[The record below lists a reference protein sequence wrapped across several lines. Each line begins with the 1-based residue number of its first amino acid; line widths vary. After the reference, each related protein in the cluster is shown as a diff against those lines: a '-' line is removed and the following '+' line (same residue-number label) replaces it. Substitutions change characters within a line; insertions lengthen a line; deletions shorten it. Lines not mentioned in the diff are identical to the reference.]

1 MNKDVF
7 AMRIELLALG
17 ICLMALA
24 TPGLATLPSDA
35 QVINLDES
43 VTGYAP
49 GAYYKVEITEPA
61 TLQVVL
67 DEVPAEMQTR
77 VAIINEQGTWLTSE
91 DTTKP
96 GEKMTVEASAESAGW
111 YYIAILELN
120 GKTLAD
126 PYSFHVTAM

>member
-1 MNKDVF
+1 MK
-7 AMRIELLALG
+7 IELLVLG

-43 VTGYAP
+43 VSGYPP
-49 GAYYKVEITEPA
+49 GAYYKVEISEPA

-67 DEVPAEMQTR
+67 DEVPAQMQTR
-77 VAIINEQGTWLTSE
+77 VAIINEQGAWLTSE
-91 DTTKP
+91 DTTNP
-96 GEKMTVEASAESAGW
+96 GEMMAVEASAESPGW

-120 GKTLAD
+120 GKTLD
-126 PYSFHVTAM
+126 EPYSFHVSAL

>member
-1 MNKDVF
+1 MQTDVF
-7 AMRIELLALG
+7 AMRIELLVLG

-24 TPGLATLPSDA
+24 TPGLGTLPSDA

-43 VTGYAP
+43 VSGYPP
-49 GAYYKVEITEPA
+49 GAYYRVEISEPA

-77 VAIINEQGTWLTSE
+77 VSIINEQGAWLASE

-96 GEKMTVEASAESAGW
+96 GEKMTVEASAESPGW

-126 PYSFHVTAM
+126 PYSFHVSAL

>member
-1 MNKDVF
+1 
-7 AMRIELLALG
+7 
-17 ICLMALA
+17 MALA
-24 TPGLATLPSDA
+24 APGLATLPSDA

-49 GAYYKVEITEPA
+49 GAYYKVEISEPA

-67 DEVPAEMQTR
+67 EEVPAEMQTR
-77 VAIINEQGTWLTSE
+77 VAIIDEQGAWLTSE

-96 GEKMTVEASAESAGW
+96 GEKMTVEASAGSPGW

-126 PYSFHVTAM
+126 PYSFHVAAL

>member
-1 MNKDVF
+1 
-7 AMRIELLALG
+7 MRIELLVLG

-35 QVINLDES
+35 QIINLDES

-49 GAYYKVEITEPA
+49 GAYYKVEISEPA
-61 TLQVVL
+61 NLQVIL
-67 DEVPAEMQTR
+67 EEVPAEMQTR
-77 VAIINEQGTWLTSE
+77 VAIINEQGAWLASE

-96 GEKMTVEASAESAGW
+96 GEKMTVEAVADLPGW

-126 PYSFHVTAM
+126 PYSFRVVIV

>member
-1 MNKDVF
+1 
-7 AMRIELLALG
+7 MRIELLVFG
-17 ICLMALA
+17 ICLTALA

-35 QVINLDES
+35 QAINLDER

-49 GAYYKVEITEPA
+49 GAYYKVEISEPA

-67 DEVPAEMQTR
+67 DEVPVQMQTR
-77 VAIINEQGTWLTSE
+77 VAIINEQGAWLASE

-96 GEKMTVEASAESAGW
+96 GEKMTVEASAESPGW

-126 PYSFHVTAM
+126 PYSFHVAAM